1 MNRASGRADL
11 YRYSGDPS
19 LAAERCFATGVAPRH
34 EEDVSGIWEGWQA
47 YSALLV
53 MSCDGVLGKAFKA
66 HPVAKESPRPDWRD
80 AVRPSA
86 YPAAGAI
93 PQRHREA

>member
-1 MNRASGRADL
+1 MHPDALICIGT
-11 YRYSGDPS
+11 
-19 LAAERCFATGVAPRH
+19 AAIRLLLLSDAFATGVAPRH